1 MTASGAPSVNGTPQV
16 GETLTADTTGISDG
30 NGLDRVQFRFQWVS
44 NDGSQDTDIA
54 SATGSNYTL
63 SANDEGRTIKVRATF
78 TDRGGYAELL
88 TSSATA
94 VVGPFS
100 NRVATGAP
108 VITGTAHVG
117 ETLTATTAGIVDA
130 DGLVNVS
137 YSYQWISNDGS
148 SDTDIQ
154 NATGSSYTVSI
165 ADRGKAIKVRVSFTD
180 DAGNDES
187 LTSSATAAVASQAQ
201 AEPVS
206 FISVEVTWHRTLRG
220 FQIIAVTWTDVDD
233 CSTDYNA
240 YLRYI
245 GDLDEV
251 VHLGSATSSG
261 TEITKVF
268 DVLQDHIDEDDIDGS
283 GRICTAERT

>member
-94 VVGPFS
+94 EATYNS
-100 NRVATGAP
+100 AATGAP
-108 VITGTAHVG
+108 RVVG
-117 ETLTATTAGIVDA
+117 VGRVGNTLTVDTFRIA
-130 DGLVNVS
+130 DANGLVNVF

-148 SDTDIQ
+148 SDTDIEG
-154 NATGSSYTVSI
+154 ATGSSYTLVA
-165 ADRGKAIKVRVSFTD
+165 ADGGNKIKVRVSFTD
-180 DAGNDES
+180 DAGYDET
-187 LTSSATAAVASQAQ
+187 LTSAAFGRVTSIR
-201 AEPVS
+201 PTGSVS
-206 FISVEVTWHRTLRG
+206 SITVEVTADRYHRE
-220 FQIIAVTWTDVDD
+220 ANNVM
-233 CSTDYNA
+233 
-240 YLRYI
+240 
-245 GDLDEV
+245 
-251 VHLGSATSSG
+251 TSSSSPG
-261 TEITKVF
+261 PMSTIAPPTTTLTCIIVGGV
-268 DVLQDHIDEDDIDGS
+268 DPS
-283 GRICTAERT
+283 GPGC